1 MHRLET
7 IDRAA
12 YAELTGMT
20 GHGKPG
26 RSEAWAMT
34 ENAVRTVLSR
44 ASTLMGF
51 SMPPV
56 IRQIASALGNGQ
68 PVAEEDW
75 NALEAARLNATL
87 DSASQ
92 RPGHLMASEGP
103 SPYARAFHNV
113 ARTAELL
120 GLWRTNEPQHA
131 EIAYLA
137 AQIAT
142 EAQLWPTASE

>member
-20 GHGKPG
+20 GHGKPN
-26 RSEAWAMT
+26 RSEAWTIT

-44 ASTLMGF
+44 ASTLLGF
-51 SMPPV
+51 SVPPV
-56 IRQIASALGNGQ
+56 IRQVASALGNGQ
-68 PVAEEDW
+68 PVTEDTW
-75 NALEAARLNATL
+75 NELEMARLNATL

-92 RPGHLMASEGP
+92 RPGHLMASDGP
-103 SPYARAFHNV
+103 TPYARTFHNL
-113 ARTAELL
+113 ARTTELL
-120 GLWRTNEPQHA
+120 TLWRANEPQHA

-137 AQIAT
+137 THIAT